1 MGRRRAIPFVM
12 TQTQT
17 GVPHLLD
24 CGSNC
29 WVHLSR
35 RIRAASS
42 IWIFLDF
49 DGTLVEY
56 YDRPEDVKLDSGCRR
71 ILVRLSRHRRVHL
84 AIVSGRR
91 NAALREHFPMPRVK
105 LLGLFG
111 WERSGRPALSPR
123 IKVAIRGLKTTLEPL
138 RKLFPG
144 ILLEN
149 KGISYAVH
157 FRGLP
162 AEMQRRVRASVR
174 RLVRRLGPDFSV
186 IQSDHA
192 SEIVPRQVRGKGVAM
207 REFTRSLRTPFLPI
221 YVGDDLTDEP
231 AFVALGR
238 GITVRVGHFSRT
250 KAHFRLSHPRQV
262 WTFLEQLEKEL
273 P

>member
-1 MGRRRAIPFVM
+1 M
-12 TQTQT
+12 TQTRT
-17 GVPHLLD
+17 GVPYLLD
-24 CGSNC
+24 CGSKC
-29 WVHLSR
+29 WEHLSKQ
-35 RIRAASS
+35 IRAAPG

-49 DGTLVEY
+49 DGTLVDY
-56 YDRPEDVKLDSGCRR
+56 YDRPEDVKLGGQCRR
-71 ILVRLSRHRRVHL
+71 ILVRLSRHRRVHV

-91 NAALREHFPMPRVK
+91 NAVLREYFPMPQVK

-111 WERSGRPALSPR
+111 WERSGRAALSPR
-123 IKVAIRGLKTTLEPL
+123 IKVAIRALQSTLEPL
-138 RKLFPG
+138 KESFPG

-162 AEMQRRVRASVR
+162 ADTQRRVRARVR
-174 RLVRRLGPDFSV
+174 GVVRPLRPDFSV

-192 SEIVPRQVRGKGVAM
+192 SEIVPQQVRGKGVAM
-207 REFTRSLRTPFLPI
+207 REFTRGLRTGFLPI

-238 GITVRVGHFSRT
+238 GITVRVGDFSRT
-250 KAHFRLSHPRQV
+250 NARFRLRNPQEV
-262 WTFLEQLEKEL
+262 WTFLEQVEKEL
-273 P
+273 S